1 MKNLVVGIFFMAA
14 SLSFAGKLD
23 QSFNDVSGAVMS
35 RTGKRVQWNRG
46 TTQDAEAERYVR
58 AQLKRPLT
66 ANSAVQIA
74 LLNNHDLQA
83 TYEEIGLAQA
93 DLIEAG
99 LLKNPLFDFQR
110 RWPGQALEADI
121 LGEFIDL
128 LFLPLRKRLA
138 ASQLEGAKLRVSAE
152 ILKTIA
158 EVRVA
163 FYENQ
168 GNQQLS
174 DLTGSVAQATAASAE
189 AALRLHEAGNTRS
202 LDLAN
207 EEALNVQAKIDF
219 AKAQSAGIESREKLT
234 RMLGLWGTDTEWH
247 VAPRLPDPP
256 KNEIRTSGL
265 ESRAIGQRFDLAAF
279 KQETL
284 TEARRLGV
292 ARFDVIAQGFEL
304 GGHFERETD
313 GASSV
318 GPSIIV
324 PIPFFNFGQ
333 GAKARSEAKVRQSQQ
348 RYLALA
354 VQIRS
359 EVRSARDRM
368 LLARQ
373 RVDYVQSTAM
383 PLRSRVVE
391 ESQLQYNA
399 MQVSLFDLLRA
410 KQEEVNAGREYVE
423 ALRDYWVARA
433 ELEKAVGGSLNG
445 KLLHVFD
452 SKEIGPKR

>member
-1 MKNLVVGIFFMAA
+1 MKTFIIGIVLLAANLCPAA
-14 SLSFAGKLD
+14 SLDRSFD
-23 QSFNDVSGAVMS
+23 DVSGVVMS

-46 TTQDAEAERYVR
+46 TAQDAEAERYVR

-66 ANSAVQIA
+66 ANTAVQIA
-74 LLNNHDLQA
+74 LLNNHELQA

-128 LFLPLRKRLA
+128 LFLPLRKRVA
-138 ASQLEGAKLRVSAE
+138 RAQLEAAKLRVGSE

-174 DLTGSVAQATAASAE
+174 DLAGSVAQATAASAE
-189 AALRLHEAGNTRS
+189 AALQLRQAGNTRS

-207 EEALNVQAKIDF
+207 EQALNVQAKIDF

-234 RMLGLWGTDTEWH
+234 RVLGVWGAGTEWK

-256 KNEIRTSGL
+256 ENEIRAGGL
-265 ESRAIGQRFDLAAF
+265 ESRAIAQRLDLAAL

-284 TEARRLGV
+284 TEARKLGV

-313 GASSV
+313 GASST
-318 GPSIIV
+318 GPSIIL
-324 PIPFFNFGQ
+324 PIPLFNFGQ
-333 GAKARSEAKVRQSQQ
+333 AAKARSEAKVRQSQQ

-368 LLARQ
+368 LLARE
-373 RVDYVQSTAM
+373 RVNYLQSTAM
-383 PLRSRVVE
+383 PLRRRVVE

-410 KQEEVNAGREYVE
+410 KQDEVTAGREYVE

-445 KLLHVFD
+445 KLLQVSD
-452 SKEIGPKR
+452 SKEIAPKR

>member
-1 MKNLVVGIFFMAA
+1 MKTFVIGIVLLGAATCPAA
-14 SLSFAGKLD
+14 SLDK
-23 QSFNDVSGAVMS
+23 SFNDVSGVVMS

-46 TTQDAEAERYVR
+46 TAQDAEAERYVR

-66 ANSAVQIA
+66 PNSAVQIA
-74 LLNNHDLQA
+74 LLNNHELQA

-110 RWPGQALEADI
+110 RWPGQAMEADI
-121 LGEFIDL
+121 LSEFIDL
-128 LFLPLRKRLA
+128 LFLPLRKRVA
-138 ASQLEGAKLRVSAE
+138 RAQLEAVKLRVGSE

-174 DLTGSVAQATAASAE
+174 DLAGSVAQATAASAE
-189 AALRLHEAGNTRS
+189 AALQLHEAGNTRS

-207 EEALNVQAKIDF
+207 EQVLNVQAKLDF

-234 RMLGLWGTDTEWH
+234 RVLGLWGADTEWK

-256 KNEIRTSGL
+256 KDEIRASGL
-265 ESRAIGQRFDLAAF
+265 ESRAITQRLDLAAL

-284 TEARRLGV
+284 TEARKLGV

-313 GASSV
+313 GASST
-318 GPSIIV
+318 GPSIIL
-324 PIPFFNFGQ
+324 PIPLFNFGQ
-333 GAKARSEAKVRQSQQ
+333 AAKARSEAKVRQSQQ

-368 LLARQ
+368 LLARE
-373 RVDYVQSTAM
+373 RVDYLQSTAM
-383 PLRSRVVE
+383 PLRRRVVE

-410 KQEEVNAGREYVE
+410 KQDEVNAGREYVE

-445 KLLHVFD
+445 KLLQVSD
-452 SKEIGPKR
+452 SKEIAPKR